1 MSIRLYRFLMLFGCM
16 VFAMSA
22 LHAGKIEDSRW
33 FRVSPYL
40 IDTLQEPIPLART
53 LFHDKIIKELSKA
66 DIADGFPDNW
76 VTAFGNPKMSK
87 QLTAALVGRVNGM
100 RIMVENMPANGRD
113 SVAANQQK
121 IQSLRAIWEL
131 LRQYNGDPRPE
142 AAYYVQLVDNMH
154 DMIVAANEWKS
165 LDFVVANPSLATLDN
180 AKFLLEAQSDA
191 RAYIY
196 SWMGRKDPVLMLKRL
211 EEYSKDT
218 FAPAIISAAAR
229 QEPKLIFSYAL
240 SSNMLLKKAVYRTSD
255 PYVQAIVQLAA
266 ESDAPLKAL
275 PFLSYIYTG
284 SWTVEHTDSVAA
296 DPARSFAEVVKLR
309 IANEPLTKELYTE
322 ELEYATLKNFVRQMN
337 ELHDTTDDVRFRCID
352 SLAPAA
358 LHYIMVYGREEIYTS
373 SFLGT
378 FNRMMERMPPQRGN
392 ELLASLGYDQFRSF
406 IRLCAGYNTLSEFL
420 GSMDDTAKTS
430 VMNRFIGGLEKG
442 GPDDLE
448 DAVNVADAFGSIKDS
463 SLLAFLG
470 GKVRENYE
478 RSRKLE
484 NKKGQIVYHLLG
496 TLIQSRSA
504 QGTDTGAVAVSAR
517 LKIPPVNV
525 VPGSS
530 LANDT
535 GAIFERVF
543 FYGDEDG
550 RTAYANFIEDRLHD
564 NKWVVDTTGT
574 YWSTVTSA
582 AGKGIK
588 IYANKPLK
596 EPQDDAAI
604 DSLDDYLFKAGV
616 RPTVVIHRGHSYHVK
631 TTLARIDTNARI
643 VVLGSCGG
651 YHNVATVLSK
661 SPGAHII
668 SSKQTGVGAINEPI
682 IRAINTQLMD
692 GKDVNWVSTWQELE
706 TYFSKVPLLA
716 EKFADYIPPHRNLG
730 VIFIKAYHQLSKN

>member
-1 MSIRLYRFLMLFGCM
+1 MLLSCM
-16 VFAMSA
+16 AFAMSA
-22 LHAGKIEDSRW
+22 SRAGNNEQSRW

-40 IDTLQEPIPLART
+40 VDTLVNPIPLART
-53 LFHDKIIKELSKA
+53 LFHDKITKEQTKA
-66 DIADGFPDNW
+66 DVADGFPDNW
-76 VTAFGNPKMSK
+76 VTAFGNPKLSK
-87 QLTAALVGRVNGM
+87 HLTAALVGRVNAM
-100 RIMVENMPANGRD
+100 RVMVENMPDNGRD

-131 LRQYNGDPRPE
+131 LRQYNGDPRPD
-142 AAYYVQLVDNMH
+142 AGYYVQLVDNMH

-180 AKFLLEAQSDA
+180 AKFLLEGQSDA

-211 EEYSKDT
+211 EEFSKDT

-275 PFLSYIYTG
+275 PFLSYIFKGT
-284 SWTVEHTDSVAA
+284 WTVEHTDSVAA
-296 DPARSFAEVVKLR
+296 DPARSFAEIVKLR

-352 SLAPAA
+352 SLSPAA
-358 LHYIMVYGREEIYTS
+358 LYYIMVYGREEIYTS

-378 FNRMMERMPPQRGN
+378 FKRMMERMPPQRGN

-420 GSMDDTAKTS
+420 GSMADTAKTS

-448 DAVNVADAFGSIKDS
+448 DAVNVADAFGSIKDAN
-463 SLLAFLG
+463 LLTFLE

-478 RSRKLE
+478 RSRKME
-484 NKKGQIVYHLLG
+484 SRKGQIVYHLLG
-496 TLIQSRSA
+496 AIINSSNA
-504 QGTDTGAVAVSAR
+504 QATDTGSAAISAR

-525 VPGSS
+525 VAANM

-550 RTAYANFIEDRLHD
+550 RTAYANFIDDRLHD
-564 NKWVVDTTGT
+564 NKWIVDTTGT

-588 IYANKPLK
+588 IFANKPLK
-596 EPQDDAAI
+596 EPLDDAAI
-604 DSLDDYLFKAGV
+604 DSLDDHLFKSGIK
-616 RPTVVIHRGHSYHVK
+616 PTVIIHRGHSYHVK
-631 TTLARIDTNARI
+631 TTLERIDTNARI

-651 YHNVATVLSK
+651 YHNVATVLQK
-661 SPGAHII
+661 SHGAHII

-682 IRAINTQLMD
+682 IRAINTQLLD
-692 GKDVNWVSTWQELE
+692 GKDVNWVSIWQELE
-706 TYFSKVPLLA
+706 TYFSKVPLLS

-730 VIFIKAYHQLSKN
+730 VIFIKAYRQLNKD